1 MYNMHYERRTIE
13 KRNQIP
19 IPRRCSL
26 SPPPRNVVG
35 GERYPVK
42 SSIFGG
48 KMKTK
53 SVFLMDEVWYAEMAK
68 AGYVAVA
75 ATKILQDMRDKVF
88 PSSGDITPV
97 KSRVYGM

>member
-19 IPRRCSL
+19 IPRRCAL

-53 SVFLMDEVWYAEMAK
+53 SRFMMIVLVFVLGISLVSCGGGKPAGPVTIKVLTMQQAGPTPEEMNAI
-68 AGYVAVA
+68 V
-75 ATKILQDMRDKVF
+75 
-88 PSSGDITPV
+88 
-97 KSRVYGM
+97 